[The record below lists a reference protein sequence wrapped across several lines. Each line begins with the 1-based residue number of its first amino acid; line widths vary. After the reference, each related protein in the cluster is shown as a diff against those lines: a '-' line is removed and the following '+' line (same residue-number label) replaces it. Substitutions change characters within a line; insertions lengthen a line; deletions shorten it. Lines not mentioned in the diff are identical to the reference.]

1 MTIDELRT
9 LFLFEALTDEQLA
22 WIAERGEVR
31 TYDRGATVY
40 REGEPAEHFYL
51 LLSGRIELFRTIN
64 GEPLVLNTTDFRG
77 SYAGATRAYVDEGE
91 LTYPHTMRALDPTSL
106 FRLAAT
112 DFAELMHRWFPMA
125 VHLLAGLY
133 LGVRASEVQVQRRE
147 HLADLGAL
155 SANLAHELNNP
166 AAATVRSTGLLRE
179 RVGKLRHKFADV
191 LSRGVAPATMTEL
204 VAIQERAIAYA
215 HEPRTALSPVEQSD
229 REDALV
235 DHLDGLGVP
244 DAYALAEVFVSAGLD
259 ERWLDE
265 VCAAAGDQSIDKALG
280 WLATTLEIES
290 LLDEMEDASTRIST
304 MVEAVKLY
312 SHMDESSHQR
322 IDLLPGLDAT
332 VVMLGHK
339 LGTITVRR
347 EYDPDPPKV
356 PVYAAELNQV
366 WTNLI
371 DNAADAMPGG
381 GTLTLRTSHDDTAA
395 VVEVV
400 DTGAGIPAEVQDR
413 IFEPFVTTKPP
424 GTGSGLGLDN
434 ARRIVEQRHQGT
446 LTYETGPDGTTFR
459 VTLPLEPI
467 AAVAPIGHDG
477 DD

>member
-1 MTIDELRT
+1 VTTLTVDELRT

-31 TYDRGATVY
+31 TYDRDATIY
-40 REGEPAEHFYL
+40 RETDPADHFFL
-51 LLSGRIELFRTIN
+51 LLDGKIELFRTIS
-64 GEPLVLNTTDFRG
+64 GEPLVLNTSDFRG
-77 SYAGATRAYVDEGE
+77 SYAGATRAYVDDGE
-91 LTYPHTMRALDPTSL
+91 LTYPHTMRALEPTSL
-106 FRLAAT
+106 FRLRAE
-112 DFAELMHRWFPMA
+112 DFATLMHEWFPMA

-166 AAATVRSTGLLRE
+166 AAATVRATGQLRD
-179 RVGKLRHKFADV
+179 RVGALRHKFGDV
-191 LSRGVAPATMTEL
+191 LSRGVDPATMTRL
-204 VAIQERAIAYA
+204 VEFQERAIVHRREAR
-215 HEPRTALSPVEQSD
+215 PPLSPVQQSD

-235 DHLDGLGVP
+235 DHLDDLGVP
-244 DAYALAEVFVSAGLD
+244 DGYDLAEVFVSAGLD
-259 ERWLDE
+259 EAWIDQ
-265 VCAAAGDQSIDKALG
+265 VCAAAGDQSIAKALA

-290 LLDEMEDASTRIST
+290 LLDEMDDASTRIST
-304 MVEAVKLY
+304 MVAAVKLY

-347 EYDPDPPKV
+347 EYDDAPPQV

-371 DNAADAMPGG
+371 DNAADAMPSG
-381 GTLTLRTSHDDTAA
+381 GTLTLRTTHDHTNA
-395 VVEVV
+395 VVEIV
-400 DTGAGIPAEVQDR
+400 DTGTGIPAEVQAR

-434 ARRIVEQRHQGT
+434 ARRIVEQRHEGT
-446 LTYETGPDGTTFR
+446 LTFETGPTGTTFQ
-459 VTLPLEPI
+459 VTLPLESS
-467 AAVAPIGHDG
+467 
-477 DD
+477 

>member
-1 MTIDELRT
+1 MVTI
-9 LFLFEALTDEQLA
+9 A
-22 WIAERGEVR
+22 
-31 TYDRGATVY
+31 
-40 REGEPAEHFYL
+40 
-51 LLSGRIELFRTIN
+51 
-64 GEPLVLNTTDFRG
+64 
-77 SYAGATRAYVDEGE
+77 
-91 LTYPHTMRALDPTSL
+91 PTSL
-106 FRLAAT
+106 FRLRSA
-112 DFAELMHRWFPMA
+112 DFGTLMREWFPMA

-133 LGVRASEVQVQRRE
+133 LGVRASEVQVQRRA

-166 AAATVRSTGLLRE
+166 AAATVRATGQLRD
-179 RVGKLRHKFADV
+179 RVAGLRHKFSDV
-191 LSRGVAPATMTEL
+191 LSTGSSPAIMTAL
-204 VAIQERAIAYA
+204 SAIQERAIEHASKTR
-215 HEPRTALSPVEQSD
+215 PSLSPIDQAD

-235 DHLDGLGVP
+235 DHLDGLGIA
-244 DAYALAEVFVSAGLD
+244 DGYDLAEVFASAGLD
-259 ERWLDE
+259 EAWIDE
-265 VCAAAGDQSIDKALG
+265 VCAAAGDQSIEGALK

-290 LLDEMEDASTRIST
+290 LLDEMDDASTRIST
-304 MVEAVKLY
+304 MVAAVKLY

-347 EYDPDPPKV
+347 EFDQDPPQV

-381 GTLTLRTSHDDTAA
+381 GTLTLRTSHDDTRAI
-395 VVEVV
+395 VEIT
-400 DTGAGIPAEVQDR
+400 DTGTGIPAEVQPH
-413 IFEPFVTTKPP
+413 IFEAFVTTKPP

-446 LTYETGPDGTTFR
+446 LTFETGPGGTTFR
-459 VTLPLEPI
+459 VALPL
-467 AAVAPIGHDG
+467 DG
-477 DD
+477 S

>member
-1 MTIDELRT
+1 MKAMSIDELRT
-9 LFLFEALTDEQLA
+9 LFLFEALTDEQLT

-31 TYDRGATVY
+31 TYDRDATVY
-40 REGEPAEHFYL
+40 REGENAEHFYVL
-51 LLSGRIELFRTIN
+51 LDGAIELVRLVN

-91 LTYPHTMRALDPTSL
+91 QQYPHTLRVLEPASL
-106 FRLAAT
+106 FRIPSA
-112 DFAELMHRWFPMA
+112 DFATLMHQWFPMA

-166 AAATVRSTGLLRE
+166 AAATVRATGQLRD
-179 RVGKLRHKFADV
+179 RVAKLRHKFADV
-191 LSRGVAPATMTEL
+191 LSRGVEPATMTEL
-204 VAIQERAIAYA
+204 VAIQERAIEHAA
-215 HEPRTALSPVEQSD
+215 KARPSLSPVDQSD

-235 DHLDGLGVP
+235 DHLDELGVP
-244 DAYALAEVFVSAGLD
+244 GGYDLAEVFVSAGLD
-259 ERWLDE
+259 EQWLDD
-265 VCAAAGDQSIDKALG
+265 VCEAAGDQSIEKALA

-290 LLDEMEDASTRIST
+290 LLDEMDDASTRIST
-304 MVEAVKLY
+304 MVAAVKLY

-339 LGTITVRR
+339 LGTVAVRR
-347 EYDPDPPKV
+347 EYDPDPPEV

-381 GTLTLRTSHDDTAA
+381 GTLTLRTTHDDTTAT
-395 VVEVV
+395 VEVV
-400 DTGAGIPAEVQDR
+400 DTGGGIPAEVR
-413 IFEPFVTTKPP
+413 ERLFEPFVTTKPP

-434 ARRIVEQRHQGT
+434 ARRIVEQRHHGT
-446 LTYETGPDGTTFR
+446 ITFDTGPDGTTFR
-459 VTLPLEPI
+459 VTLPL
-467 AAVAPIGHDG
+467 DG
-477 DD
+477 A

>member
-1 MTIDELRT
+1 MTTDELRT
-9 LFLFEALTDEQLA
+9 LFLFEALTDEQLR

-31 TYDRGATVY
+31 TFDREGTVY
-40 REGEPAEHFYL
+40 REGDPAAAFYV
-51 LLSGRIELFRTIN
+51 LLSGTIELARTID
-64 GEPLVLNTTDFRG
+64 GDPLVLNTTDFRG
-77 SYAGATRAYVDEGE
+77 SYAGATRAYVDDAE
-91 LTYPHTMRALDPTSL
+91 LVYPHTLRALTPASL
-106 FRLAAT
+106 FRLPAA
-112 DFAELMHRWFPMA
+112 DFAELMHRWFPLA
-125 VHLLAGLY
+125 VHLLDGLY

-166 AAATVRSTGLLRE
+166 AAATVRSTELLRE
-179 RVGKLRHKFADV
+179 RVARLRHKFADV
-191 LSRGVAPATMTEL
+191 LSRGVAPETMTEL
-204 VAIQERAIAYA
+204 VAMQERAIVHA
-215 HEPRTALSPVEQSD
+215 HEPRKALSPVEQSD

-235 DHLDGLGVP
+235 EHLDRLGVA
-244 DAYALAEVFVSAGLD
+244 DGYDFAEVFVSAGLD
-259 ERWLDE
+259 EHWLDK

-322 IDLLPGLDAT
+322 IDLLPGIDAT

-347 EYDPDPPKV
+347 EYDDDPPQV

-371 DNAADAMPGG
+371 DNAADAMPAG
-381 GTLTLRTSHDDTAA
+381 GTLTLRTSHDDTTAT
-395 VVEVV
+395 VEVV
-400 DTGAGIPAEVQDR
+400 DTGRGIPADVQPR
-413 IFEPFVTTKPP
+413 IFDPFVTTKPP

-434 ARRIVEQRHQGT
+434 ARRIVEQRHGGT
-446 LTYETGPDGTTFR
+446 LTFDTGPGGTTFR
-459 VTLPLEPI
+459 VTLPLVTPRPEG
-467 AAVAPIGHDG
+467 APAPVEID
-477 DD
+477 